1 MNKSGL
7 AFDNIADPKDISEL
21 SVVLYADSFFY
32 GLWDK
37 TSTLCKTGYHPYV
50 SLQSISKLWYH
61 SYNLESVKVLSAVKP
76 YVHLD
81 AADYEEEFF
90 DVYFHG
96 LYDIQKLNG
105 YRKLVDQFSFQD
117 IKTLHYLEPQ
127 FKKKISQNLYATPK
141 HLSTAMAEANHK
153 YAEGLLCYIG
163 QGIVHITLVNQE
175 GFRMYN
181 QFPCAYDL
189 DCLYYLLMIC
199 QSFGI
204 SAASQPLFLGGNN
217 LGKSFLESQLVKY
230 FPKLQLIGEEIK
242 ISSKRPASQSHYY
255 DLHICRLC
263 G

>member
-37 TSTLCKTGYHPYV
+37 TSTLKKTGYHPYV
-50 SLQSISKLWYH
+50 SLQGVSTLWDH
-61 SYNLESVKVLSAVKP
+61 QYNLETVKVLSAVKP

-81 AADYEEEFF
+81 ALDYEEEFF

-96 LYDIQKLNG
+96 LYDVQKLSG

-117 IKTLHYLEPQ
+117 IKTLHYLEPH
-127 FKKKISQNLYATPK
+127 FKKKISKSLYATPR
-141 HLSTAMAEANHK
+141 HLSTAMAEVNHK
-153 YAEGLLCYIG
+153 YKKGLLCYIG
-163 QGIVHITLVNQE
+163 QGMVHITLVDNK

-181 QFPCAYDL
+181 QYPCAHKL
-189 DCLYYLLMIC
+189 DCLYFLLMIC
-199 QSFGI
+199 QSLGI
-204 SAASQPLFLGGNN
+204 NTASQPLFLGGDN
-217 LGKSFLESQLVKY
+217 LGKSFLESELVKY
-230 FPKLQLIGEEIK
+230 FPQLQLIGEEIK
-242 ISSKRPASQSHYY
+242 IDADRPAPQSHYY
-255 DLHICRLC
+255 DLQICRLC